1 MAGDLLS
8 MAFMLLERLEVRSAG
23 VRVFTAGS
31 LVIIEHLRDHTAPA
45 TIEEYGAL
53 LRRVAARKG
62 RVSVLNYYRNTLV
75 SPDQPAL
82 DKLTELTRA
91 LDPLTIGTALVVS
104 GESLESEL
112 ARSFVLGLTKS
123 IGIRAPV
130 ACFAS
135 AAMALNW
142 LSGLPQ
148 QDPGLKLIIPEE
160 LDQFLAEALR
170 AA

>member
-1 MAGDLLS
+1 
-8 MAFMLLERLEVRSAG
+8 MLLERLEMRSAG
-23 VRVFTAGS
+23 VRVFNAGS

-45 TIEEYGAL
+45 TIEEYGVL
-53 LRRVAARKG
+53 LQRIAKRHG

-82 DKLTELTRA
+82 DKLAELTVA

-104 GESLESEL
+104 GESMESSL
-112 ARSFVLGLTKS
+112 ARTFVLGLTKS
-123 IGIRAPV
+123 IKIRTAV

-135 AAMALNW
+135 AAMALTW
-142 LSGLPQ
+142 LRALPH
-148 QDPGLKLIIPEE
+148 QDPGLQGIIPEE
-160 LDQFLAEALR
+160 LEQFLAEELK